1 MKNETLNLARITM
14 NKLKLTKLK
23 AVFCKVMSYLMNS
36 VILDA
41 RLTSMWPTQIC
52 QILEYF
58 FLKFP
63 IKRCDC

>member
-1 MKNETLNLARITM
+1 M

-41 RLTSMWPTQIC
+41 RLTSMWPTQIVRFWN
-52 QILEYF
+52 IFSLN
-58 FLKFP
+58 FLSKDV
-63 IKRCDC
+63 IAEISVAE